1 MLKMIHL
8 RIFRRSSGFFL
19 PKPICRIAN
28 HLTCSQR
35 WKIGRSLTWPAA
47 TCDQWGERSRVEQ
60 AHCTP
65 GAVKPYRDSHWI
77 GGRQNLLLPWHFSQ
91 HHFLKIKAFDFV
103 RSGFILRCC
112 SCVEMNLLFFFLI
125 WFPILEPISIA
136 SKTVDNT
143 TGTIL
148 PENHVPGSSRL
159 VNKQAN
165 GIRWSV
171 AIAHRRIW
179 SLTGALQELPQ
190 SFIFGC

>member
-1 MLKMIHL
+1 MKNVEDDSFAHFSKM
-8 RIFRRSSGFFL
+8 FGFFL

-28 HLTCSQR
+28 ILTCSQR
-35 WKIGRSLTWPAA
+35 RKFGWSLTWPAA

-91 HHFLKIKAFDFV
+91 HNFRKLKHLILFEA
-103 RSGFILRCC
+103 FILRCC
-112 SCVEMNLLFFFLI
+112 SCVEMNLLFFLI
-125 WFPILEPISIA
+125 WFVILEPISIA

>member
-8 RIFRRSSGFFL
+8 RIFRRSSGFFCPNPFAELQITWHVANVEKLDGHL
-19 PKPICRIAN
+19 PGRLRLVISEASAVGWSRPIAPRVLWSPIGIRIELADGRIYYCLDTSVSIIFWKLK
-28 HLTCSQR
+28 HLILFEAVLFCDAALVSRWICS
-35 WKIGRSLTWPAA
+35 
-47 TCDQWGERSRVEQ
+47 
-60 AHCTP
+60 
-65 GAVKPYRDSHWI
+65 
-77 GGRQNLLLPWHFSQ
+77 F
-91 HHFLKIKAFDFV
+91 FV
-103 RSGFILRCC
+103 
-112 SCVEMNLLFFFLI
+112 LI